1 VRPTSP
7 VFSKTHSKHA
17 DVSTTLPFVFTDIE
31 AVVILAVVLIAVYI
45 VGSYWKHRT
54 LKGYAHWFDEN
65 LSSKGKVKFAS
76 HGHAGLR
83 VKCEFRDG
91 SNSLKEMHFA
101 LTLGARENLM
111 YYPLALLSQDADRLN
126 CWALLHK
133 PIQSSLRIIK
143 QSDRKSI
150 GTIENNP
157 RLSALKSE
165 ALGEL
170 GYFAYASDGNAAF
183 DIISKAS
190 ILSRLKA
197 VEIESIEFDRLSSM
211 LHVSAKLRKDS
222 LSDVVDFM
230 FLLANS
236 V

>member
-1 VRPTSP
+1 MNSI
-7 VFSKTHSKHA
+7 
-17 DVSTTLPFVFTDIE
+17 LPFVLTDIE
-31 AVVILAVVLIAVYI
+31 VVMILAAVMIVVYV
-45 VGSYWKHRT
+45 VGTYWKHRT
-54 LKGYAHWFDEN
+54 LTSYAHWFNEN
-65 LSSKGKVKFAS
+65 LSPKGKVKFAS

-83 VKCEFRDG
+83 IKCEFGDRT
-91 SNSLKEMHFA
+91 NSFKEMHFA
-101 LTLGARENLM
+101 LSLGARENLM
-111 YYPLALLSQDADRLN
+111 YYPLALLSEDADRLN

-143 QSDRKSI
+143 QSDRRSI
-150 GTIENNP
+150 STIESNP

-170 GYFAYASDGNAAF
+170 GYFAYASDANAAF

-197 VEIESIEFDRLSSM
+197 AEIESIEFDKLSSE
-211 LHVSAKLRKDS
+211 LHLSAKLRKDL

-230 FLLANS
+230 FVLANS

>member
-1 VRPTSP
+1 MPY
-7 VFSKTHSKHA
+7 
-17 DVSTTLPFVFTDIE
+17 VFTDITFLI
-31 AVVILAVVLIAVYI
+31 VLAVALIVIYI
-45 VGSYWKHRT
+45 VGTYWKHRT
-54 LKGYAHWFDEN
+54 LTSYAHWFNEN
-65 LSSKGKVKFAS
+65 LSPKGKVKFAS

-83 VKCEFRDG
+83 IKCEFGDRT
-91 SNSLKEMHFA
+91 NSFKEMHFA
-101 LTLGARENLM
+101 LSLGARENLM

-150 GTIENNP
+150 STIENNP

-170 GYFAYASDGNAAF
+170 GYFAYASDANAF

-190 ILSRLKA
+190 IVSRLKA
-197 VEIESIEFDRLSSM
+197 AEIESIEFDQLSSM

-230 FLLANS
+230 FVLANS

>member
-1 VRPTSP
+1 
-7 VFSKTHSKHA
+7 
-17 DVSTTLPFVFTDIE
+17 LPFVLTDIE
-31 AVVILAVVLIAVYI
+31 VVMIFAAVLIIVYI

-54 LKGYAHWFDEN
+54 LTSYAHWFDEN

-83 VKCEFRDG
+83 VRCEFKDR
-91 SNSLKEMHFA
+91 SNSFKEMHFA
-101 LTLGARENLM
+101 LTLGARENLI
-111 YYPLALLSQDADRLN
+111 YYPWALLSQDADQLN
-126 CWALLHK
+126 CWAVLHK

-150 GTIENNP
+150 STIENNP
-157 RLSALKSE
+157 RLTALKSE

-170 GYFAYASDGNAAF
+170 GYFAYASDRNPAL

-190 ILSRLKA
+190 IPSRLKPA
-197 VEIESIEFDRLSSM
+197 EIKSIEFDRLSSM
-211 LHVSAKLRKDS
+211 LHVTAKLRKDT
-222 LSDVVDFM
+222 LSDVVNFM
-230 FLLANS
+230 FVLANS